1 MHAQFLSMTHDLPL
15 PALIRSE
22 NESLKM
28 TKGEKNHCSSMCLV
42 AGSLE
47 AAGWVVEGWEQR
59 LDSSPGPGA

>member
-1 MHAQFLSMTHDLPL
+1 
-15 PALIRSE
+15 
-22 NESLKM
+22 
-28 TKGEKNHCSSMCLV
+28 MCLV